1 MSTDQDRKAAKENL
15 KNVLA
20 TYGGN
25 TKHEAVITAIN
36 QLVHFNPT
44 AAPTRSE
51 ELMNGQWLLISAPN
65 FPNGELQ
72 PDGKYIYTLGR
83 LAFNMFQPVKLK
95 VAIERVLQ
103 PVIPLDN
110 GQRTHDII
118 VEFITVDENIPQ
130 LQGIVQNLGICQPTD
145 DSTLQVKFT
154 GATLAP
160 QNQNQMEAWK
170 AIFGEQ
176 SKPAKTN
183 LKERLMNSIL
193 RMMFGIVPPQGMDIK
208 TGQVSFKIQKSPKG
222 NLKILY
228 LDEELRITK
237 GEKGT
242 VLVCERVIE

>member
-1 MSTDQDRKAAKENL
+1 MSTDQNIKAAKEKL
-15 KNVLA
+15 KDVLA

-36 QLVHFNPT
+36 QLANLNPT
-44 AAPTRSE
+44 VAPTRNE
-51 ELMNGQWLLISAPN
+51 ALMDGQWLLISAPN

-72 PDGKYIYTLGR
+72 PNGKYVYTLDR

-118 VEFITVDENIPQ
+118 VEFIIVDKNFSQ
-130 LQGIVQNLGICQPTD
+130 LQGIVHNLGICQPTD
-145 DSTLQVKFT
+145 DNTLQVRFT

-160 QNQNQMEAWK
+160 QNQNQIEAWK
-170 AIFGEQ
+170 SIFGDQ
-176 SKPAKTN
+176 SKGDKTN
-183 LKERLMNSIL
+183 LKEKFMKGIL
-193 RMMFGIVPPQGMDIK
+193 RIMFGIVPPQGMDIK
-208 TGQVSFKIQKSPKG
+208 TGEVSFKMQKSPKG

-237 GEKGT
+237 GERGT
-242 VLVCERVIE
+242 VLVCERVV